1 MHNALGIHEIL
12 FDIFNHVC
20 AITAADGST
29 KKPNLNPS
37 LVALART
44 CRAFQEPALDALWLQ
59 LDDLTPLLRCLPED
73 VWVLS
78 AVEEASQDRTEVFG
92 IRRPLN
98 ESEWGILQGY
108 TRRIR
113 VVTSI
118 NSRTGQLEETA
129 VKALCY
135 PPVASPLFPG
145 LRQIK

>member
-1 MHNALGIHEIL
+1 VRGVIVYVGKINQLTTSSYQSRPPKNEQVIALREKIKGVRAPATIRTMHNALGIHEIL

-78 AVEEASQDRTEVFG
+78 AVEEASQDRTEVC
-92 IRRPLN
+92 RN
-98 ESEWGILQGY
+98 Q
-108 TRRIR
+108 
-113 VVTSI
+113 
-118 NSRTGQLEETA
+118 QH
-129 VKALCY
+129 
-135 PPVASPLFPG
+135 PG
-145 LRQIK
+145 